1 MINKEKLIKRLIN
14 TYEDYVM
21 EACLNIPLDK
31 IILNHPDGAEHGIVE
46 TELGI
51 RLNNYRDV
59 INTLTFC
66 LLEEER
72 FPLVKQWNADKPEQ
86 YDDLFNVML
95 DKYVKDES

>member
-1 MINKEKLIKRLIN
+1 MGSE
-14 TYEDYVM
+14 M
-21 EACLNIPLDK
+21 C
-31 IILNHPDGAEHGIVE
+31 
-46 TELGI
+46 I
-51 RLNNYRDV
+51 RDSNYRDV